1 MAITPGTGLY
11 MWWRRIRPI
20 GRCGAVVLAM
30 VGFGATAQVPAQ
42 QLETVPAEVQTAGAQ
57 RLQVLERIEL
67 PRAREALQSHLKH
80 CDTLMAVLHTRR
92 AMAMMEGPESAS
104 SWQDMEVLVA
114 QCQVT
119 ANQLRS
125 ALQALEAEKASL
137 QQAQGA
143 AAAP

>member
-1 MAITPGTGLY
+1 

-30 VGFGATAQVPAQ
+30 VGFGAAAQVP
-42 QLETVPAEVQTAGAQ
+42 AQ
-57 RLQVLERIEL
+57 RLQVLERSEL

>member
-1 MAITPGTGLY
+1 

-30 VGFGATAQVPAQ
+30 VGFGAAAQVPAQ

>member
-1 MAITPGTGLY
+1 

-30 VGFGATAQVPAQ
+30 VGFGAAAQ
-42 QLETVPAEVQTAGAQ
+42 VPAEVQTAGAQ
-57 RLQVLERIEL
+57 RLQVLEHSEL

>member
-1 MAITPGTGLY
+1 M
-11 MWWRRIRPI
+11 
-20 GRCGAVVLAM
+20 
-30 VGFGATAQVPAQ
+30 
-42 QLETVPAEVQTAGAQ
+42 PAEVQTAGAQ